1 MVLRGILW
9 HPIVLLTERERERER
24 ERAREREREREP
36 LSREINPGT
45 FSSPHARNFSTLY
58 IPPLTT
64 PFNSAWKRIEST
76 VEIVQAVPLNS
87 PVLLAFINIQ
97 RIRGSRGTNA
107 RRPLENLINVPRSKV
122 ARVRI
127 RVHAP
132 RSKFHSSSLRRLCYP
147 TQPPA
152 DLQP

>member
-1 MVLRGILW
+1 ML
-9 HPIVLLTERERERER
+9 PTERERERER
-24 ERAREREREREP
+24 ERRP
-36 LSREINPGT
+36 LSREINPRT

-64 PFNSAWKRIEST
+64 PFNSAWYRWKRIEST
-76 VEIVQAVPLNS
+76 VEIVQTVPLNS

-127 RVHAP
+127 RVYAP
-132 RSKFHSSSLRRLCYP
+132 RSKFHSSSLCSARLSHP
-147 TQPPA
+147 LISILNPPSA
-152 DLQP
+152 ESLFLERD